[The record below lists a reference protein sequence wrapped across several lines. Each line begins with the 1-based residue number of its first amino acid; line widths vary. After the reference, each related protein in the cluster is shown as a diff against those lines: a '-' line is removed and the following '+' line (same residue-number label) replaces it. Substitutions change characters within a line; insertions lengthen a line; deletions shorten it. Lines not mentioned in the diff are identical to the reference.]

1 MFELSEGQK
10 RFFETFGYLVFKGLF
25 APEAKEISR
34 VFDNTME
41 QFSGELIEWR
51 HRAHANQRR
60 QFLTQFIDRNE
71 YLSALLDDERILGIY
86 KGLLGDDFI
95 YRGSDA
101 NLFECGTCWHSDTYG
116 ALLKYRNVK
125 IIFYLDPQEADSGC
139 FRVLPGSQ
147 HFGDKFANKLQAF
160 LKKNDSYMEDLGLP
174 DDEIPAQI
182 IPTEPGDVVVFD
194 FRVKHATCF
203 ASERQRRMFTIC
215 AAEKL
220 REEDIPQLR
229 QEIAD
234 AGKYGF
240 TSYYGEAMV
249 KTAGSERMRHL
260 QQCLDNEDAL
270 FMSPD
275 NAPLT
280 EEQQSVS

>member
-1 MFELSEGQK
+1 MPNSDQVVDGSRMFQLTEGQK

-25 APEAKEISR
+25 AEEAQKISS
-34 VFDNTME
+34 VFDQTIE
-41 QFSGELIEWR
+41 KFSSELIDWR
-51 HRAHANQRR
+51 HRAHNNQRR
-60 QFLTQFIDRNE
+60 QFLGQFIDRND

-116 ALLKYRNVK
+116 AILKYRNVK
-125 IIFYLDPQEADSGC
+125 IIFYLEPLGPESGC

-147 HFGDKFANKLQAF
+147 HFGDRFTNKLQSY
-160 LKKNDSYMEDLGLP
+160 LKKNDTFMDDLGLQ
-174 DDEIPAQI
+174 DHEVPAQV

-215 AAEKL
+215 AAERL
-220 REEDIPQLR
+220 RDEDIPQLR
-229 QEIAD
+229 SEIAA
-234 AGKYGF
+234 AGKFGIK
-240 TSYYGEAMV
+240 SYYGEAMV
-249 KTAGSERMRHL
+249 RTANPERMRHL
-260 QQCLDNEDAL
+260 QQCIDNEDAL
-270 FMSPD
+270 FAS
-275 NAPLT
+275 
-280 EEQQSVS
+280 